1 MVKYHWV
8 WTTVLVT
15 AMISSLPISST
26 QSAKAQT
33 NLSGTGNLAQ
43 EKNDN
48 QSPLAQGIGGSR
60 NTDNSPPVDPE
71 PPVPRRAG
79 GSSNTDNPSPV
90 NPGAPVPGRTG
101 TSRSANPWG
110 GVLRALTQAQDQ
122 KPSQD
127 GKPPV
132 PPRTAAPRG
141 GLCAIAPKPIGT
153 TTQIWNTRPRFVW
166 TGPFKRLELRRVGS
180 DRLLWSHTIT
190 GQQNS
195 VLYRGDELQPGET
208 YEWKLFFS
216 DRENSPAIAT
226 ERFQVID
233 GEQRDRITEEL
244 QSLNEQLKNVS
255 PEDKAKQR
263 AQYFV
268 QQQLW
273 SDVLQEAYS
282 VENPSPALTNM
293 FKALPKAIC
302 PNPSQ
307 ANSTEPR

>member
-1 MVKYHWV
+1 MVKFHWV

-15 AMISSLPISST
+15 AMISSLPTPST
-26 QSAKAQT
+26 QAAKAQT
-33 NLSGTGNLAQ
+33 NLTQ
-43 EKNDN
+43 EHNDS
-48 QSPLAQGIGGSR
+48 QSPLAQGVGGSR
-60 NTDNSPPVDPE
+60 NTDNSPPVDPKT
-71 PPVPRRAG
+71 PVPGRIG

-110 GVLRALTQAQDQ
+110 AVFRALTQAQDN
-122 KPSQD
+122 KPPKD
-127 GKPPV
+127 RRPPV
-132 PPRTAAPRG
+132 PPGTAAPRG
-141 GLCAIAPKPIGT
+141 GICAIAPKSIGT
-153 TTQIWNTRPRFVW
+153 TTQVWNTRPLFVW

-180 DRLLWSHTIT
+180 SQLLWSHTIA
-190 GQQNS
+190 GNQNR
-195 VLYRGDELQPGET
+195 VLYGGDELKPGDT

-216 DRENSPAIAT
+216 DRENAPVAAT
-226 ERFQVID
+226 EQFRVMD
-233 GEQRDRITEEL
+233 GKERDRITEQL
-244 QSLNEQLKNVS
+244 QRLNEQLKNLS

-293 FKALPKAIC
+293 VKALPKAIC
-302 PNPSQ
+302 PNSSQ
-307 ANSTEPR
+307 ANSTQPR

>member
-1 MVKYHWV
+1 MVKFHWV

-26 QSAKAQT
+26 RSARAQT
-33 NLSGTGNLAQ
+33 NLTQ
-43 EKNDN
+43 EQNDN
-48 QSPLAQGIGGSR
+48 QSPLAQGVGGSR
-60 NTDNSPPVDPE
+60 NTDNSPPVDPKT
-71 PPVPRRAG
+71 PVPGRIG

-110 GVLRALTQAQDQ
+110 AVLRALTQAQDN
-122 KPSQD
+122 KPPKD
-127 GKPPV
+127 RRPPV
-132 PPRTAAPRG
+132 PPGTAAPRG
-141 GLCAIAPKPIGT
+141 GICAIAPKSIGT
-153 TTQIWNTRPRFVW
+153 TTQIWNTRPLFAW

-180 DRLLWSHTIT
+180 SQLLWSHKIAAK
-190 GQQNS
+190 QNR
-195 VLYRGDELQPGET
+195 VLYGGDELQPGET

-216 DRENSPAIAT
+216 DHENAPVAAT
-226 ERFQVID
+226 EQFRVID
-233 GEQRDRITEEL
+233 GQERDRITEEL
-244 QSLNEQLKNVS
+244 QSLNEQLKNLS

-293 FKALPKAIC
+293 VKALPKAIC
-302 PNPSQ
+302 PNSSQ
-307 ANSTEPR
+307 ANSTQPR